1 MLGSQDPQS
10 YRDHAG
16 ISQRIQHEM
25 VSRARAGEVAGSCE
39 LWKVLVCNRPL
50 CRKDFFVG

>member
-39 LWKVLVCNRPL
+39 LWKVLVCN
-50 CRKDFFVG
+50 KS